1 MSTTPDS
8 LSELDAVRLGQKLV
22 GPGLPVYVVAEAG
35 VNHNGDVATALKM
48 VEAAKDAGAD
58 AVKFQAFRADRLV
71 TQDTATVDYQKRSPT
86 ASASQYDLLR
96 GLELWPDAFTQIREH
111 CRLCGIDF
119 LATPFAPE
127 DVAILAPLEPVALK
141 IASTDLTNTPLLE
154 SAVNTE
160 LPLIVSTGAAQPEE
174 VEAAVYWLTR
184 RGSADRLILLHCI
197 SSYPTQP
204 EDANLRRI
212 AALARRFGLPT
223 GFSDHT
229 MLIDTGAL
237 ATSAGAVLIEKHFT
251 LSRNQ
256 QGPDH
261 FFSLEPDHLAAY
273 ITRLRLAE
281 EMLGSGRL
289 EMNPAENQVR
299 RLSRCS
305 VVAATDIPAGQVLRP
320 DMLTVKRPGG
330 GIDPSQL
337 YELIGRPV
345 VADVSAETQL
355 SWNMVGQGAEPPK
368 PVITGHGPHPPSPHP

>member
-1 MSTTPDS
+1 MSTTPHP
-8 LSELDAVRLGQKLV
+8 LTELDAVRIGKKLV
-22 GPGLPVYVVAEAG
+22 GPGLSVYVVAEAG
-35 VNHNGDVATALKM
+35 VNHNGDVPTALNM
-48 VEAAKDAGAD
+48 VQAAKDAGAD

-71 TQDTATVDYQKRSPT
+71 TRTTPTVDYQKRSSTRP
-86 ASASQYDLLR
+86 ANQYDMLR
-96 GLELWPDAFTQIREH
+96 KLELWPDAFAQITEH

-127 DVAILAPLEPVALK
+127 DVTILAPLQPVAVK
-141 IASTDLTNTPLLE
+141 IASTDLTNTPLLH

-184 RGSADRLILLHCI
+184 RGAADRLILLHCI

-212 AALARRFGLPT
+212 ATLAKRFGLPT

-281 EMLGSGRL
+281 EMLGSGRI
-289 EMNPAENQVR
+289 EMNPVENQVR
-299 RLSRCS
+299 RLSKSS
-305 VVAATDIPAGQVLRP
+305 VVAATDISAGQILRT

-330 GIDPSQL
+330 GINPSQL

-345 VADVSAETQL
+345 LTDVSVETQL
-355 SWNMVGQGAEPPK
+355 SWDMLGPAQEPTK
-368 PVITGHGPHPPSPHP
+368 P